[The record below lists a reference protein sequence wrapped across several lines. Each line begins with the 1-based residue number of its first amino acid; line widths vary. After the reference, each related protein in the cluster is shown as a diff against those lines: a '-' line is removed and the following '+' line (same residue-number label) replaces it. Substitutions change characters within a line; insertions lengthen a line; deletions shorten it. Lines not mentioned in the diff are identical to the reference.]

1 MWYHIIAYR
10 YGRHWVYVSGILGVP
25 VHELSHAALCPFF
38 SHKIK
43 EIVLFKPD
51 GQGTLGTVS
60 HCYNA
65 VNPWAIIGNF
75 FIGIAPI
82 FGGCAAIALATYLI
96 LPNLEVL
103 DVLYGSSS
111 AEFNID
117 KLLYLLENTAITL
130 MNTAANYPLN
140 FACWFYVV
148 ASISLHLAPSPTDI
162 KGGVVGFIFFLF
174 AFSAFKAACDYYH
187 LPIFTAIESYITAI
201 SLQLI
206 ISIVTSLTL
215 ITVFYLPVAI
225 KGLLK
230 R

>member
-1 MWYHIIAYR
+1 MCL
-10 YGRHWVYVSGILGVP
+10 SMNS
-25 VHELSHAALCPFF
+25 SHAALCPFF

-43 EIVLFKPD
+43 EVVLFQLN
-51 GQGTLGTVS
+51 GQGTLGRVS

-117 KLLYLLENTAITL
+117 RLLYLLEHTAITL
-130 MNTAANYPLN
+130 
-140 FACWFYVV
+140 
-148 ASISLHLAPSPTDI
+148 I
-162 KGGVVGFIFFLF
+162 
-174 AFSAFKAACDYYH
+174 
-187 LPIFTAIESYITAI
+187 
-201 SLQLI
+201 
-206 ISIVTSLTL
+206 
-215 ITVFYLPVAI
+215 
-225 KGLLK
+225 
-230 R
+230 